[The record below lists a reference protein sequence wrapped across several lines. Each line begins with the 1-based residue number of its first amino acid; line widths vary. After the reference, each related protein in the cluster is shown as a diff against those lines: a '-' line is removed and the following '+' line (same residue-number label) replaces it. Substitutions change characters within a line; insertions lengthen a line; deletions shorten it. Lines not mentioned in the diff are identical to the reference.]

1 MSIYKACD
9 IRGNAETELGSD
21 LYRSWGL
28 ALGSRLSAGEC
39 FVVGGDVRESTPPA
53 LAALINGLVEAGVQA
68 VDLGILPT
76 PLVYFAQRELQAS
89 ACAMVTA
96 SHSPPDINGLKW
108 LVRGQPPDEAEVQS
122 LGQVGAS
129 PRPGGMRRPLDIAP
143 RYREWLR
150 QAWAAGAGVTGRVV
164 VDPGQGCWAGRVAP
178 YLREVLPLAQVTAIH
193 DRADGRFPERS
204 PDCARP
210 EYLTALRNA
219 VRSERADLGI
229 AFDGDGDRVAFVD
242 DEGGVL
248 TAEEATQ
255 ILLASFGAELKGRTF
270 VHDIKFS
277 DRVAETALE
286 LGAVP
291 RAERSGHAFL
301 RSRMLETGARF
312 GAEISGHYFDA
323 DLAGGDDGLYTACRV
338 ICHLAATGQTLADL
352 RRACRPVYM
361 TPDVRL
367 TLTMDRHRQDEM
379 LERVTTVFA
388 HYPQSTVDGIRVD
401 FPRGWA
407 LVRKSV
413 TEARLTLRFEGNS
426 EEDLEEVVARFCHE
440 LPELNADLSE
450 LRCRDGKD
458 E

>member
-1 MSIYKACD
+1 MYKACD
-9 IRGNAETELGSD
+9 IRGKAGTELRPE

-28 ALGSRLSAGEC
+28 ALGNRLRPGEC
-39 FVVGGDVRESTPPA
+39 FVVGGDVRESTPA
-53 LAALINGLVEAGVQA
+53 SVAALIDGLVAAGVQT
-68 VDLGILPT
+68 VDLGIVPT
-76 PLVYFAQRELQAS
+76 PLVYFAQRDLEAS

-108 LVRGQPPDEAEVQS
+108 QIGGQPPDEAEVQS
-122 LGQVGAS
+122 LEHAAGH
-129 PRPGGMRRPLDIAP
+129 PRPGGRRRPLDVGP
-143 RYREWLR
+143 RYGEWLR
-150 QAWAAGAGVTGRVV
+150 QAWGAGSGVAVRVV
-164 VDPGQGCWAGRVAP
+164 ADPGQGCWAGRVAP
-178 YLREVLPLAQVTAIH
+178 YLRDVLPTAQVTAIH
-193 DRADGRFPERS
+193 DRADGRFPERG

-210 EYLTALRNA
+210 ENLAALSRS

-248 TAEEATQ
+248 TAEETTQ
-255 ILLASFGAELKGRTF
+255 ILLACYGAELKGRAF

-277 DRVAETALE
+277 DRVPEAAQE

-291 RAERSGHAFL
+291 HPERSGHAFI

-323 DLAGGDDGLYTACRV
+323 DLAGGDDGLYTACRM
-338 ICHLAATGQTLADL
+338 IRHLAATGQRLADL

-367 TLTMDRHRQDEM
+367 SRPMDERFQDEV
-379 LERVTTVFA
+379 LDRIATVFA
-388 HYPQSTVDGIRVD
+388 DRPQSTVDGVRVD

-413 TEARLTLRFEGNS
+413 TEARLTLRFEGHS
-426 EEDLEEVVARFCHE
+426 EEDLASVVDRFCSE
-440 LPELNADLSE
+440 LPELTEDLSE
-450 LRCRDGKD
+450 LHSRYGKD